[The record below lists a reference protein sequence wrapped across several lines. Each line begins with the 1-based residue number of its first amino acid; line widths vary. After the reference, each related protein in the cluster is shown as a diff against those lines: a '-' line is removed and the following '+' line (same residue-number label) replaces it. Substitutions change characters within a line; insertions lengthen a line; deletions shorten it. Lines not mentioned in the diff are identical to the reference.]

1 MAKFGPPKDMHQTFA
16 TVIHM
21 APKLGVEELEIVRK
35 QLVALLGD
43 EFALQADED
52 KKAINP
58 VVATNIDF
66 IKPEDGQVIYRLR

>member
-1 MAKFGPPKDMHQTFA
+1 
-16 TVIHM
+16 M

-43 EFALQADED
+43 EFAMQADED
-52 KKAINP
+52 KKIINP

-66 IKPEDGQVIYRLR
+66 IKPEDG